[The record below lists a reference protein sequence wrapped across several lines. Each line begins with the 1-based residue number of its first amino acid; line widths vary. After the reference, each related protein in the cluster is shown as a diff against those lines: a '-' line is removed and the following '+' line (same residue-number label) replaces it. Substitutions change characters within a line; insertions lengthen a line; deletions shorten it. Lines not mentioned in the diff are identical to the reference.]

1 MKVLDNH
8 VLEVL
13 QTKKTLDIALNREK
27 VEGRRLLSI
36 CCKANIV
43 NPNKV
48 RTNAYLLVACH
59 RS

>member
-27 VEGRRLLSI
+27 VEAALAQITQHLLQSEYY
-36 CCKANIV
+36 KS
-43 NPNKV
+43 KQ
-48 RTNAYLLVACH
+48 
-59 RS
+59 S